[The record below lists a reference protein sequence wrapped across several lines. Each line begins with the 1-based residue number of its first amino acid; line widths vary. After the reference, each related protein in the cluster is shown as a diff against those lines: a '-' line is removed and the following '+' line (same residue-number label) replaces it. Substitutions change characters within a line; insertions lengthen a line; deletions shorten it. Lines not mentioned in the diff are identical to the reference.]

1 VPSERVFGGQLPEE
15 QGSTLKITAQMT
27 IVIAAFFA
35 IICYGVAI
43 TGFSAIGEMTDPAQ
57 AADAR
62 GFAWFWVFLGSVAV
76 ALGAVSLWI
85 VRTPQGGDD
94 V

>member
-1 VPSERVFGGQLPEE
+1 MKISAQL
-15 QGSTLKITAQMT
+15 T

-35 IICYGVAI
+35 IICYGIAI
-43 TGFSAIGEMTDPAQ
+43 SGFISIGEMTDPAQ
-57 AADAR
+57 VTDSK

-76 ALGAVSLWI
+76 VLGAVSLWI
-85 VRTPQGGDD
+85 VRTPDGGED

>member
-1 VPSERVFGGQLPEE
+1 M
-15 QGSTLKITAQMT
+15 KISAQMT
-27 IVIAAFFA
+27 LVIAAVFA

-43 TGFSAIGEMTDPAQ
+43 TGFGSVGEMTDPAQ
-57 AADAR
+57 AADAK
-62 GFAWFWVFLGSVAV
+62 GFAWFWAFLGTVAV

-85 VRTPQGGDD
+85 LRTQNSGED